1 MLVTEMRRRIFLET
15 METLIFAEKEAIFDE
30 KLIVS
35 ILNSLDLPKEE
46 Y

>member
-15 METLIFAEKEAIFDE
+15 METFIFAEKEAIFDE

-35 ILNSLDLPKEE
+35 ILNTLDLPKEE